1 MEDLCFVEEGEEPD
15 GLVLRHTV
23 LAGRTEAA
31 AAQLRLVL
39 RMRATRGQGGNVVPF
54 DRRPHAA
61 GSAGVEG

>member
-1 MEDLCFVEEGEEPD
+1 MEDLCFVEEGEEPG

-39 RMRATRGQGGNVVPF
+39 RLRGERGSRSGNIIPF
-54 DRRPHAA
+54 DRWPHAA
-61 GSAGVEG
+61 LEEVGR